1 MHIDCFTSLDEL
13 KNKDQGDTVKVLR
26 VLHRVKRFSV
36 WDASENPTIA
46 RTMGNIC
53 KSKLI
58 ETDISCGFP
67 WTECR
72 LTPSG
77 LKMIGAP
84 ESEIIKAKIA
94 ELETQ
99 ENKDEV

>member
-13 KNKDQGDTVKVLR
+13 KNKGQGDTVKVLK

-36 WDASENPTIA
+36 WDATENPTIA
-46 RTMGNIC
+46 RTMDRIC
-53 KSKLI
+53 NSKLVD
-58 ETDISCGFP
+58 TDHSCGFP

-72 LTPSG
+72 LTSAG

-84 ESEIIKAKIA
+84 ESEIIKAKMA
-94 ELETQ
+94 ELSA
-99 ENKDEV
+99 